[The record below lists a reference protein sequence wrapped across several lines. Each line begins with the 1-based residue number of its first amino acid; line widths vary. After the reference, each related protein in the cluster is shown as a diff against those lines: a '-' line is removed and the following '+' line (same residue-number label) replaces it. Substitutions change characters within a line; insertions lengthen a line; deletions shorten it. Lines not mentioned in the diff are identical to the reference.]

1 MEDGDFTTPN
11 SPMFGYMDYAFVDR
25 FLDVECWS
33 PTNDGSDLL
42 QLDLSSSQSF
52 SFPLKPVPHFE
63 ETSSSSVSNPG
74 QNTSIYQDAKEKWSF
89 LPENPS
95 QIALKEEQVADSQ
108 SQDRNA
114 FVTTSKTL
122 DQTVKFS
129 WETDELN
136 RILWIKPKV
145 NSGHSTTVKQRL
157 MLAMSHL
164 KELNMNRDVLI
175 QMWVPV
181 KKGPNSFL
189 TTVEQPH
196 FFQPT
201 SSRLLNYRDVSE
213 KYEFLAD
220 EDSKRAHG
228 LPGRVFLGKVP
239 EWTPDVRLF
248 RQEEYPR
255 VKFAHKYDVRGSIAL
270 PIFENGSDK
279 CLGVLEVI
287 MTTEKFN
294 YRPEL
299 ESICKALETV
309 DLRSSENSY
318 NSQEQARKGSYEAV
332 RPEIINIL
340 RTVCETHDLPL
351 AQTWASCSQQ
361 GNGECWH
368 SDQNGPCVSTI
379 DSACYIRDQRVLD
392 FHKAC
397 SEHHLS
403 RGRGGIVGKAFET
416 NQPCVATDVRDFS
429 KIDYPL
435 AHHAKMFGLCGAVAI
450 RLRSI
455 YNKRDDYVLEF
466 YLPTDLQETGLSL
479 HGRVWKSISTVIQ
492 QTCRSLQFITA
503 KDYEPPFLVLDDQTE
518 DNEKKLQVSAAKK
531 NQQETLSLFSHITG
545 PHEMGKKINS
555 LFEEEPSK
563 EFKLST
569 NWSNTEQAIQLER
582 VFLDRGNIQQDSMA
596 EGISGVSSGGRT
608 PLGFRNAGK
617 RRTDVQKTISLEVLR
632 KYFAGS
638 LKDAAKDIGVC
649 PTTLKR
655 ICRQHGIARWPS
667 RKIKKVGHSLKK
679 LQLVIN
685 SVQGAEGSIQLSS
698 FYTNFPELNS
708 PNTPLQ
714 GDQIPTIGLNDQSK
728 QHPPA
733 QAEGS
738 IFSSG
743 ATSSNSASTSS
754 SQTSISG
761 HCSPGGAKIAT
772 TITEDLPGPLKRER
786 SEAELHISS
795 KKNHSHVRIR
805 SEGNKSHDE
814 NRPSESLP
822 GLKMA
827 KSRPSRN
834 TGVFKAKAT
843 FGEEKVRFTILPNMG
858 FKDLQLEMA
867 KRFGLADW
875 TKIGIKYFDD
885 DGEWVLLTCDAD
897 VDECIDV
904 YKSSESH
911 TIKLSLSHFTSSSS
925 PI

>member
-11 SPMFGYMDYAFVDR
+11 SPMFGYMDYSFVDR
-25 FLDVECWS
+25 LLDVECWS

-42 QLDLSSSQSF
+42 QLDLSTSQSF
-52 SFPLKPVPHFE
+52 SFPLKPVPNFE
-63 ETSSSSVSNPG
+63 EMSSSSICNPG
-74 QNTSIYQDAKEKWSF
+74 QTSNIYQDEKEKWSL
-89 LPENPS
+89 LPENPP
-95 QIALKEEQVADSQ
+95 QNAVKEEPVSDSQ
-108 SQDRNA
+108 SPNQNSI
-114 FVTTSKTL
+114 VTTSKTL
-122 DQTVKFS
+122 DQTVKFR

-136 RILWIKPKV
+136 RIIWTKPKV
-145 NSGHSTTVKQRL
+145 NSGHSTTVKHRL
-157 MLAMSHL
+157 MLAISHL
-164 KELNMNRDVLI
+164 KEMNMNRDVLI

-201 SSRLLNYRDVSE
+201 SRRLLNYRDVSE
-213 KYEFLAD
+213 KYEFSAD

-255 VKFAHKYDVRGSIAL
+255 VKFAHQYDVRGTIAL

-309 DLRSSENSY
+309 DLRSSENSN
-318 NSQEQARKGSYEAV
+318 NSQEQARKESYEAV

-340 RTVCETHDLPL
+340 RTVTETHNLPL

-361 GNGECWH
+361 GNGKRWH
-368 SDQNGPCVSTI
+368 SDQNVSCVSTI

-397 SEHHLS
+397 SEQHLS
-403 RGRGGIVGKAFET
+403 KGRGGIVGKAFET
-416 NQPCVATDVRDFS
+416 NQPCFATDVREFS

-435 AHHAKMFGLCGAVAI
+435 SHHAKMFGLCGAVAI
-450 RLRSI
+450 RLHSI
-455 YNKRDDYVLEF
+455 YNKMDDYVLEF

-479 HGRVWKSISTVIQ
+479 HDRVWQSISTVIQ
-492 QTCRSLQFITA
+492 QTCRSLQFITV
-503 KDYEPPFLVLDDQTE
+503 KDYEPPFLVLDEQTE
-518 DNEKKLQVSAAKK
+518 DNEVKLQVSAAKTI
-531 NQQETLSLFSHITG
+531 QQESSSLFSHITG
-545 PHEMGKKINS
+545 PQEMGKKVNS
-555 LFEEEPSK
+555 LFGEEPSK
-563 EFKLST
+563 DFKLSA
-569 NWSNTEQAIQLER
+569 NWSHSERATQLQR
-582 VFLDRGNIQQDSMA
+582 AFLDCGNIQQDSKA
-596 EGISGVSSGGRT
+596 EGISGVSSGGQT
-608 PLGFRNAGK
+608 LPNSRNAGK
-617 RRTDVQKTISLEVLR
+617 RRTDVQKTISLEILR

-714 GDQIPTIGLNDQSK
+714 GDQMPTVDLNDQSK
-728 QHPPA
+728 KHPPA

-743 ATSSNSASTSS
+743 ATSSNSTSTSS

-761 HCSPGGAKIAT
+761 HSSPSREKIAN
-772 TITEDLPGPLKRER
+772 TITEDLAGSLKRER

-795 KKNHSHVRIR
+795 KKNHSRVRER
-805 SEGNKSHDE
+805 SKSNKSHDE
-814 NRPSESLP
+814 NRPSESRP
-822 GLKMA
+822 GLQMA

-834 TGVFKAKAT
+834 TGVFKAKAA

-858 FKDLQLEMA
+858 FKDLQQEMA

-875 TKIGIKYFDD
+875 AKIGIKYLDD

-897 VDECIDV
+897 LE
-904 YKSSESH
+904 E
-911 TIKLSLSHFTSSSS
+911 
-925 PI
+925 